1 MFVCLSSLQAESF
14 YRIIVRSKRKLSI
27 SVRPSSDLSLRSQEL
42 KRKTLDQ
49 LKARL
54 SCEQPNTS
62 LYTFVGN
69 LDWPAASPE
78 PIPLGPSQLLLRGSS
93 LRNTDYIYGLVIFTG
108 HDSKIMMNQTDPP
121 SKRSR
126 IEQQLDYIIYFM
138 FFLLVLMSTI
148 SAIAFGAWMEKEGAK
163 MWYLDPG
170 DTTEYFDPTKS
181 VTGGFLQ
188 FLTSIVLYGES
199 SSLR

>member
-1 MFVCLSSLQAESF
+1 
-14 YRIIVRSKRKLSI
+14 
-27 SVRPSSDLSLRSQEL
+27 
-42 KRKTLDQ
+42 

-69 LDWPAASPE
+69 LNWPEVSPE

-93 LRNTDYIYGLVIFTG
+93 LKNTDYVYGLVVFTG

-126 IEQQLDYIIYFM
+126 IEKQLDYIIYFM
-138 FFLLVLMSTI
+138 FSLLFLMSLI
-148 SAIAFGAWMEKEGAK
+148 SALTFGAWMERNGEQ

-170 DTTEYFDPTKS
+170 DTTMYFDPTRS
-181 VTGGFLQ
+181 STGAFLQ

-199 SSLR
+199 LHLGGFESPGRK